1 MSAVSSV
8 PAVPAVPAVSNV
20 LDRRPNSTSTGQCQ
34 WPRLGDRESAKPDAA
49 AFTHAHP
56 IMSYISLVVCQAQY
70 RHSQGLRLIALTT

>member
-20 LDRRPNSTSTGQCQ
+20 LDRRPNSTSTGQCLMCQ

-56 IMSYISLVVCQAQY
+56 IMSYISLVMSV
-70 RHSQGLRLIALTT
+70 RHNIDTARV